1 MNVPREL
8 FPLPLPFPDSSG
20 NDFLD
25 SSAACRAVRR
35 RANASTNWRLW
46 ANETTRSLNRVHGC
60 SDFDS
65 TVFKPSVGQLKILE
79 RISDLVASA
88 GPPSCTSAEAF
99 HELCGA
105 RAGPGCDLVDAPRAR
120 YQPGLVSLP
129 DEGGLTDGSACLRG
143 AAHGFWC
150 RWQELV
156 LAKEPASDDSVPEKP
171 HSDSA
176 FIHNKWECARFC
188 SSLFNANMLE
198 VGDCEEPTVG
208 VFFALK
214 KDRSLRLILDTRC
227 VNSLFVK
234 PKHTHIYHRQRRG
247 RPSALGLTLHSTLLR
262 WTSTTPFSECGHLLG
277 SASFFRLP
285 PVDVDAL
292 RAVNPTAAQG
302 LSGKRATPRLCV
314 LAMGWSWSLYFCQ
327 EMGSTAAMSAVFLDS
342 DMLLDKRDSPN
353 FRELRLSTTKAAVYA
368 DNVGVFGQD
377 KSSVDNRSQ
386 GAISVTPKRLWRVRL
401 ACLHALGLGRLTG
414 KELQLLV
421 AHFTW
426 AGLMRREL
434 LSLPH
439 ACYRFIEGA
448 GESRWKLRN
457 SARAELRM
465 MCSLIVFA
473 STDTRR
479 PCSPVITATDAS
491 TGEDGT
497 DFGGFGVVQREV
509 SVAEASRACRIAEGW
524 RFLVED
530 AVAARR
536 HALEAYEFA
545 VAASALEGE
554 KIDDA
559 NSEEGLPSGGRIFE
573 EIPLDLAGQQDDWQL
588 RVRGSKT
595 AGLCG
600 LIQTSAMLRSM
611 GLPRRGIPLSRRFDE
626 PSIRRPGGGAAR
638 QDPARGAP
646 SQARPVEPLP
656 VDMVMPDGAPARK
669 RRRQQRQAA
678 HLEGA
683 RLCREQ
689 GAFFLE
695 VSTVRG
701 ATADLYDTYL
711 ATFES
716 WAGIGIREM
725 MDGAL
730 DTYLLD
736 YWEHLLLRGYPQLR
750 KGCPAAPTRA
760 RHALRGFRQL
770 APGRSRAPLPFVALM
785 AMIGAA
791 LSQGLTD
798 LGLALFVCFIGYLRP
813 SELIKLKGPQL
824 VAPVAGSATRHWM
837 LLLSPAEEN
846 VGSKTR
852 EFDESVALDWDIIEE
867 IAPRLDELKRRAGQ
881 GNLWNFTQLQFA
893 EHFRTL
899 AELSG
904 VSVLR
909 PHPYC
914 LCHGGASYDSLTKR
928 RTPEQ
933 IKRHGRWKADA
944 SVSRYSK
951 HARVA
956 NEATKLPL
964 AARRYGNLIHQ
975 DLAAFLRGVRSPPEP
990 PALPLQ
996 RALVPHQRQIRSW
1009 LNSHL
1014 RYAKRHAGSATAYL
1028 DLFSGSGRTARYF
1041 ESIGGVGCMRFD
1053 VLRGLEFDVT
1063 NRTVQQI
1070 VFGWIRSKQI
1080 RGVI

>member
-35 RANASTNWRLW
+35 RANASINWRF
-46 ANETTRSLNRVHGC
+46 ETTRSLNRMHGC
-60 SDFDS
+60 SDFES

-105 RAGPGCDLVDAPRAR
+105 RAGPGYDLVDAPRAR

-143 AAHGFWC
+143 AARDFWC
-150 RWQELV
+150 RWQELL

-176 FIHNKWECARFC
+176 LIHSKWEYARFC
-188 SSLFNANMLE
+188 SSLFSANLLE
-198 VGDCEEPTVG
+198 VGDYEEPTVG
-208 VFFALK
+208 VFFVLK

-234 PKHTHIYHRQRRG
+234 PKHTHL
-247 RPSALGLTLHSTLLR
+247 PSPAAWAAVRTRADAPLYLAQMDVNNAFFR
-262 WTSTTPFSECGHLLG
+262 VRTPPELSK
-277 SASFFRLP
+277 FFRLP

-302 LSGKRATPRLCV
+302 ISGRRATPRLCV

-327 EMGSTAAMSAVFLDS
+327 EMVSTATMSAGFVDS
-342 DMLLDKRDSPN
+342 DMLLDKRESPN
-353 FRELRLSTTKAAVYA
+353 FRELELSTTK
-368 DNVGVFGQD
+368 D
-377 KSSVDNRSQ
+377 KSSVDNQSQ
-386 GAISVTPKRLWRVRL
+386 EVLSALERAGLACKGVELAGGQQEFTGLVIDSTSGTISVTPKRLWRDRL

-439 ACYRFIEGA
+439 ACYRFIEEA
-448 GESRWKLRN
+448 GESRWKLWN

-491 TGEDGT
+491 TGEDGA

-536 HALEAYEFA
+536 HALEAYGVA
-545 VAASALEGE
+545 VTASALDGE
-554 KIDDA
+554 KIDDT
-559 NSEEGLPSGGRIFE
+559 NSEEGLPIGGRIFE

-588 RVRGSKT
+588 RVRG
-595 AGLCG
+595 
-600 LIQTSAMLRSM
+600 
-611 GLPRRGIPLSRRFDE
+611 
-626 PSIRRPGGGAAR
+626 
-638 QDPARGAP
+638 AP

-656 VDMVMPDGAPARK
+656 VDMAMPDGAPARK
-669 RRRQQRQAA
+669 RRRQRRRAA
-678 HLEGA
+678 HLESA
-683 RLCREQ
+683 HLCREQ

-716 WAGIGIREM
+716 WAGVGVREM
-725 MDGAL
+725 MDGEL
-730 DTYLLD
+730 DTSLLD
-736 YWEHLLLRGYPQLR
+736 YWEHLYFEGENHPTASKLLAALEYRYPQLR

-760 RHALRGFRQL
+760 RHALRGFRRL

-791 LSQGLTD
+791 LSQGLKD
-798 LGLALFVCFIGYLRP
+798 LGLALFICFIGYLRP

-852 EFDESVALDWDIIEE
+852 EFDESAALDWDIIEE
-867 IAPRLDELKRRAGQ
+867 IAPRLNELKRRAGQ

-914 LCHGGASYDSLTKR
+914 LRHGGASFDSLTKR

-933 IKRHGRWKADA
+933 IKRRGRWKADA

-964 AARRYGNLIHQ
+964 AVRRYGNIIHQ
-975 DLAAFLRGVRSPPEP
+975 DLAAFLWGVRLPPEP
-990 PALPLQ
+990 PTLPLQ
-996 RALVPHQRQIRSW
+996 RALVPQ
-1009 LNSHL
+1009 L
-1014 RYAKRHAGSATAYL
+1014 
-1028 DLFSGSGRTARYF
+1028 
-1041 ESIGGVGCMRFD
+1041 
-1053 VLRGLEFDVT
+1053 
-1063 NRTVQQI
+1063 
-1070 VFGWIRSKQI
+1070 
-1080 RGVI
+1080 